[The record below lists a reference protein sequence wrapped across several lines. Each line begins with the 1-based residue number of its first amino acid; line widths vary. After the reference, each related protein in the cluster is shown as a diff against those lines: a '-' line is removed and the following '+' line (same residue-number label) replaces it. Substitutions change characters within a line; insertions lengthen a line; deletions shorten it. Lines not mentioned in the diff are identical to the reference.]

1 MPEFHKKPVTSSDV
15 AKAACVSQTTVSRVL
30 NMDSKVKEVTRNK
43 VLNAAME
50 LGYTPNAIARS
61 LTSRKT
67 GIIAIVTI
75 SSTNPYFSIITGE
88 LSKLFHGAGKQI
100 LYFEMDIEQEID
112 DILYKI
118 LQYQVDGVIIISA
131 AVTAKSTDAAI
142 KINVPVVVFNKRSV
156 TPGVH
161 SVCSDNVE
169 AGRMVADF
177 LINKGYTDFSYIGS
191 PTLSSTSS
199 DRLKGFS
206 DRIEEHGYNLCS
218 VAMGD
223 YSYASGGSAMRTIM
237 DGATRPNAVFC
248 ANDLMALGALDMARR
263 ELSLRIPEDVAIVG
277 FDDIDI
283 ASWAGYSL
291 TTVHQPFAEMAA
303 DTFQYLTNNIHDN
316 SVCNTLKLFQ
326 CHIVERSTT

>member
-15 AKAACVSQTTVSRVL
+15 AKAACVSQTTVSRVF
-30 NMDSKVKEVTRNK
+30 NMDNKVKEITRNK
-43 VLNAAME
+43 VLNVAME

-75 SSTNPYFSIITGE
+75 NSTNPYFSVITGE
-88 LSKLFHGAGKQI
+88 FSKLFHEAGKQI

-118 LQYQVDGVIIISA
+118 LQYQVDGVIIISGA
-131 AVTAKSTDAAI
+131 ITAKSTDAAV
-142 KINVPVVVFNKRSV
+142 KTNVPVVVFNKRSV
-156 TPGVH
+156 TPGIH

-177 LINKGYTDFSYIGS
+177 LINKGYTNFAYFGS
-191 PTLSSTSS
+191 PTFSSTSS
-199 DRLKGFS
+199 DRLKGYS
-206 DRIEEHGYNLCS
+206 DRIDEHGYNLPS
-218 VAMGD
+218 VVMGD
-223 YSYASGGSAMRTIM
+223 YSYDSGGFCMRAIM
-237 DGATRPNAVFC
+237 SEATRPIAIFC
-248 ANDLMALGALDMARR
+248 VNDLMALGALDTARL

-277 FDDIDI
+277 FDDIEI

-291 TTVHQPFAEMAA
+291 TTVHQPIAEMAA
-303 DTFQYLTNNIHDN
+303 ETFHYLTNNVQDT
-316 SVCNTLKLFQ
+316 SATKTLKLFQ